1 MEDKMKKLS
10 IASLTILISI
20 VFASALYE
28 NRIKECQGYRVGL
41 LMFLILCIFFAAVF
55 YWLSKTPQD
64 QHKKLKKMIVC
75 FGFVALFFLVLFL
88 VCYLIFPPS
97 LPDIIRYDDFD
108 WSDGY
113 IYNCAY
119 YNGRIYPVISTMDNN
134 KYANI
139 RFYTQNETE
148 SQNGIKRISIEVVD
162 DEDVNPVL
170 CTVN

>member
-1 MEDKMKKLS
+1 MSFCK
-10 IASLTILISI
+10 IL
-20 VFASALYE
+20 
-28 NRIKECQGYRVGL
+28 
-41 LMFLILCIFFAAVF
+41 
-55 YWLSKTPQD
+55 
-64 QHKKLKKMIVC
+64 
-75 FGFVALFFLVLFL
+75 VALFFLVLFL

-162 DEDVNPVL
+162 YEDVNPVL
-170 CTVN
+170 FTVN